1 MKDKELR
8 QLIGSRAKQRRLEL
22 GLGQQYLAE
31 KMDVNK
37 STIQRYEAGSIDN
50 TKRLVVEGLAN
61 ALHVSP
67 EWLKG
72 ETDEYISDVSDD
84 KDLAIRD
91 LFGRLTCI
99 DQDNLSKEE
108 FSFSKDLL
116 IYMLNE
122 YEQFLYSFKYG
133 CENYKGS
140 HKGQSI
146 AKVTGFSTAREYN
159 EIMFLRE
166 ITHTINA
173 LNDMAEVLRIYS
185 KDDKKAYTKLQ
196 NLLKDFEKEE

>member
-22 GLGQQYLAE
+22 NLNQQYVAE
-31 KMDVNK
+31 RMDVNK
-37 STIQRYEAGSIDN
+37 STIQRYETGSIDN
-50 TKRLVVEGLAN
+50 TKKLILEGLASV
-61 ALHVSP
+61 LHVSV

-72 ETDEYISDVSDD
+72 ETDEYISDVSDER
-84 KDLAIRD
+84 DLMIQE

-146 AKVTGFSTAREYN
+146 AKVTGFSTAKEYN

-173 LNDMAEVLRIYS
+173 FNDMAEVLRIYS
-185 KDDKKAYTKLQ
+185 KDDKKAYTRLQ